1 MQRWWVQSQQTR
13 KQVLFHA
20 SQQHFVLSA
29 NSIAFRMDLGT
40 FGLEQRLG
48 QSSAL
53 NMVSCQ
59 IGLLTM
65 RSSTGRA

>member
-1 MQRWWVQSQQTR
+1 MQRWRVQSQQTR

-20 SQQHFVLSA
+20 SQQHFVLSSA

-65 RSSTGRA
+65 SK

>member
-20 SQQHFVLSA
+20 SQQHFVLSPA
-29 NSIAFRMDLGT
+29 NSIASRMDLGT

-48 QSSAL
+48 RSSAL

-65 RSSTGRA
+65 SK